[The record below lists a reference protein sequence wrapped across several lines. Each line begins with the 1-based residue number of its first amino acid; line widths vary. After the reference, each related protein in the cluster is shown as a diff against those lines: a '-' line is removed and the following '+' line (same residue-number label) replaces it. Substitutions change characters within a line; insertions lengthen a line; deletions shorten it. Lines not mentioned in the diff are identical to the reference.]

1 MKTTVEINET
11 NFESE
16 VLLSNQPV
24 LVDFWAEWCGP
35 CKMLAPALEEIA
47 NEQAG
52 RIKIAKVNV
61 DENPALATRF
71 GIQSIPT
78 LLYFANGELWDQT
91 IGVVSKRGIVSKLE
105 KLAVPAKGIR
115 AGIVALGAAMALVLL
130 SGCTSVPVQA
140 NSAPLQYNPNTGSPA
155 VGGEW
160 PWVFHL

>member
-78 LLYFANGELWDQT
+78 LLYFANGEMRRRSV
-91 IGVVSKRGIVSKLE
+91 GVVSKKSIVSTLDG
-105 KLAVPAKGIR
+105 LGGGTTDSSPDHRRPAGHI
-115 AGIVALGAAMALVLL
+115 
-130 SGCTSVPVQA
+130 T
-140 NSAPLQYNPNTGSPA
+140 
-155 VGGEW
+155 
-160 PWVFHL
+160 